1 MCVGIKKE
9 VWSVVLA
16 AWGCPC
22 LKDILG
28 CVSKSAPAWAVPRAR
43 SAAAGGRGCSRGLD
57 PPAASWPPQAGGK
70 EQSRHR
76 PPGSNPGTELGV
88 DLERVLLREEVAG
101 LPAGHL
107 HSQGPLLCPS
117 CPGLKP
123 PWLGGPLRGGD
134 RRVEPGVSAEPRL
147 GLFVFVLSHRSIVW
161 GRQLSWGK
169 YFTSQGWMLP
179 SFCALV

>member
-1 MCVGIKKE
+1 M
-9 VWSVVLA
+9 VLA

-28 CVSKSAPAWAVPRAR
+28 CVSKRAPAWAVPRAR